1 VVFRLVGNLR
11 LLVVRLGFFLARLIF
26 VVVRMFTRSALRF
39 VVARLAESLRL
50 ARRLDAAERPAEF
63 VNLAFVRE
71 FLTLGYFNQF
81 EHFVNVIHH
90 LLERVGNFRGVLD
103 GLTDGR
109 SLGGFKIGVT
119 RARRSRF
126 RCRRA
131 LNPLTA
137 FRPVGTLGPVR
148 PIRPFWPLLH
158 EALRRW
164 SHRFGAFAFSRQ
176 WRLLQNGRFT
186 GCFSL
191 GRFRR
196 DFVRG

>member
-1 VVFRLVGNLR
+1 MVFRLVGNLR

-50 ARRLDAAERPAEF
+50 ARWLDAAQRAAEF

-71 FLTLGYFNQF
+71 FLTLGDFNQF

-90 LLERVGNFRGVLD
+90 LLERVGNFRGMLD
-103 GLTDGR
+103 GLADGR
-109 SLGGFKIGVT
+109 SLGGFEIRVT
-119 RARRSRF
+119 WARPSRF

-131 LNPLTA
+131 FHPLTA
-137 FRPVGTLGPVR
+137 LRPVGTLGPVR
-148 PIRPFWPLLH
+148 TIRPFGPLLH
-158 EALRRW
+158 ETLRRRP
-164 SHRFGAFAFSRQ
+164 HRFGAFAFSRR

-186 GCFSL
+186 DRFSL